1 MFSRRLGYVGPMLK
15 KDQDLFSKGLA
26 SVLGD
31 VYMCLM
37 YVEVVLGIVW
47 AKSWQMFSKCVW
59 YFEVTLS
66 PV

>member
-1 MFSRRLGYVGPMLK
+1 MFNRRLGYVEPMLK
-15 KDQDLFSKGLA
+15 QDQDLLSKCLA
-26 SVLGD
+26 SVWGD

-47 AKSWQMFSKCVW
+47 AKSWQMLSKCVG
-59 YFEVTLS
+59 YVEVMLN